1 MRRGKRKE
9 KKKKSS
15 VTKFP
20 SVFYKFF
27 YIVVSISRFIVE
39 LERWFSLLYNHIVL
53 QSTTF
58 VPTFVGHE
66 THFLKKKMPIAPLS
80 TRTVG
85 NKIKRDRSKRRER
98 EREREKYPE
107 RVKMQSIP
115 WRLKAR
121 RTSFAQQRNHAK
133 TPLRRSSISIG
144 TELHTLLAPPP
155 HFDYLRL
162 STCVPSL
169 DGLTSYLLSLL
180 FYMITIR
187 EYKCVW
193 SHRFCVSF
201 FPFFLSFFS
210 CLVFN
215 LPWIAADLLS

>member
-1 MRRGKRKE
+1 
-9 KKKKSS
+9 
-15 VTKFP
+15 
-20 SVFYKFF
+20 
-27 YIVVSISRFIVE
+27 
-39 LERWFSLLYNHIVL
+39 
-53 QSTTF
+53 
-58 VPTFVGHE
+58 
-66 THFLKKKMPIAPLS
+66 
-80 TRTVG
+80 
-85 NKIKRDRSKRRER
+85 
-98 EREREKYPE
+98 
-107 RVKMQSIP
+107 MQSIP

-187 EYKCVW
+187 EYKCMW

-201 FPFFLSFFS
+201 FPFILSFFFFVPS
-210 CLVFN
+210 FQSPMNRRRSPIVGVVFTINNNHLRLALGFFASFHSFPFFFFLSLCLFFFFFLDTKDN
-215 LPWIAADLLS
+215 IRDNIGAILINGISIKR

>member
-1 MRRGKRKE
+1 MFTRLKKKKKMMRRGKRKE
-9 KKKKSS
+9 KKRKSS

-107 RVKMQSIP
+107 RV
-115 WRLKAR
+115 WRCNRYRGDWKRDEQVSRSNGTTR
-121 RTSFAQQRNHAK
+121 RHPFGDPRFQLEPNC
-133 TPLRRSSISIG
+133 
-144 TELHTLLAPPP
+144 TL
-155 HFDYLRL
+155 
-162 STCVPSL
+162 S
-169 DGLTSYLLSLL
+169 SLL
-180 FYMITIR
+180 LLISTI
-187 EYKCVW
+187 
-193 SHRFCVSF
+193 
-201 FPFFLSFFS
+201 
-210 CLVFN
+210 
-215 LPWIAADLLS
+215 